1 MPEVSVIIPTY
12 NRHDMISSTIASVLK
27 QTFTDLE
34 IIIVNDSE
42 DDKSLLN
49 VINQFDDNRIHYLKN
64 QRKKG
69 ANGAR
74 NTGYKNAKGK
84 YIAFLDD
91 DDRWHVDKIQKQIQK
106 FNESSDDVGIVY
118 SGYEIVCPSSPEFF
132 QNIFPKKRGKV
143 QDDIIQGNFIGS
155 PTPLIKKD
163 VFPDGLPYDENL
175 ESAQDWE
182 LWIRLSGNT
191 DVDYVDEILAEYV
204 IHGDQISSDLWK
216 KLNSLDYIIMKHGE
230 LYNKNK
236 KTLSTIYIKTAV
248 LLLMI
253 GRIKECRKRLI
264 KALVTYWFRRGPFF
278 HLALSLFPPSY
289 RNYVDKNIVRTY
301 DKYKFIF

>member
-12 NRHDMISSTIASVLK
+12 NRHDIVSSTIESVIK

-49 VINQFDDNRIHYLKN
+49 VINQFDDNRIHCLKN

-74 NTGYKNAKGK
+74 NTGYQNAKGK

-106 FNESSDDVGIVY
+106 FNESSDGVGIVY

-132 QNIFPKKRGKV
+132 KNIFPTKSGKV
-143 QDDIIQGNFIGS
+143 QDDIIYGNFIGS

-163 VFPDGLPYDENL
+163 VFPDGPPYDENL
-175 ESAQDWE
+175 ESAQDWD
-182 LWIRLSGNT
+182 LWIRLSENARLE
-191 DVDYVDEILAEYV
+191 YVDEILAEYV
-204 IHGDQISSDLWK
+204 VHGDQISSDLSK
-216 KLNSLDYIIMKHGE
+216 KLDSLNYIIVKHSE

-236 KTLSTIYIKTAV
+236 KALSTIYIKTAI
-248 LLLMI
+248 LLLMS

-264 KALVTYWFRRGPFF
+264 KALVTYWFRRDPFV
-278 HLALSLFPPSY
+278 HLILSLFPASY
-289 RNYVDKNIVRTY
+289 EKYVDKNIVRTY